1 MNTIETERLLLRPWK
16 VDDAAEAASLF
27 RYASDPEIGL
37 RCGWPPHTS
46 VEGSMHDIR
55 NILAVEN
62 NWAITIKGGAP
73 NSNAPVGSIAL
84 MPVSHYTA
92 DAVAS
97 DPELTKRYGKYLGD
111 NALEVGYW
119 IGRPFWGK
127 GYMPEALTAVLGYA
141 FDTLR
146 KDAVWGGHFA
156 ENTQSGRVQAKCGLH
171 VVAESKQDYYPL
183 IDRHY
188 DRVYRIITAGEWR
201 DAEHRQMARD
211 RLIHERASLRQ
222 RHIMQD
228 MTTRIVPIE
237 PQWFMQKAE
246 VQSRTWR
253 ELNQGHIPQDIVDAI
268 TPAFALKLTR
278 GHAADP
284 NQVVLIA
291 LADDR
296 VVGFIELLRT
306 PRPPINRP
314 EAAELASLYVLE
326 SEHRHGVGRALVEAG
341 RQAVGND
348 RLVLWVVGFNTNA
361 QGFYRHIGFH
371 ETGLTQTEDMGPEL
385 EMINY

>member
-1 MNTIETERLLLRPWK
+1 
-16 VDDAAEAASLF
+16 
-27 RYASDPEIGL
+27 
-37 RCGWPPHTS
+37 
-46 VEGSMHDIR
+46 MHDIR

-111 NALEVGYW
+111 NALEVGYR

-156 ENTQSGRVQAKCGLH
+156 ENTQSERVQAKCGLH

-201 DAEHRQMARD
+201 DAEHRQMAR
-211 RLIHERASLRQ
+211 
-222 RHIMQD
+222 M
-228 MTTRIVPIE
+228 
-237 PQWFMQKAE
+237 
-246 VQSRTWR
+246 
-253 ELNQGHIPQDIVDAI
+253 
-268 TPAFALKLTR
+268 
-278 GHAADP
+278 
-284 NQVVLIA
+284 IA
-291 LADDR
+291 
-296 VVGFIELLRT
+296 
-306 PRPPINRP
+306 
-314 EAAELASLYVLE
+314 
-326 SEHRHGVGRALVEAG
+326 
-341 RQAVGND
+341 
-348 RLVLWVVGFNTNA
+348 
-361 QGFYRHIGFH
+361 
-371 ETGLTQTEDMGPEL
+371 
-385 EMINY
+385 

>member
-119 IGRPFWGK
+119 IGRPFWVR
-127 GYMPEALTAVLGYA
+127 EHARSIDRRAR
-141 FDTLR
+141 LR
-146 KDAVWGGHFA
+146 LRHAAQGRGMGGHFA
-156 ENTQSGRVQAKCGLH
+156 ENTQSERVQAKCGLH
-171 VVAESKQDYYPL
+171 VVAESRTDTSRSSTV
-183 IDRHY
+183 IM
-188 DRVYRIITAGEWR
+188 TASTASSPRANRAMPNTGRWR
-201 DAEHRQMARD
+201 
-211 RLIHERASLRQ
+211 
-222 RHIMQD
+222 
-228 MTTRIVPIE
+228 
-237 PQWFMQKAE
+237 
-246 VQSRTWR
+246 
-253 ELNQGHIPQDIVDAI
+253 G
-268 TPAFALKLTR
+268 
-278 GHAADP
+278 
-284 NQVVLIA
+284 
-291 LADDR
+291 
-296 VVGFIELLRT
+296 
-306 PRPPINRP
+306 
-314 EAAELASLYVLE
+314 
-326 SEHRHGVGRALVEAG
+326 
-341 RQAVGND
+341 
-348 RLVLWVVGFNTNA
+348 
-361 QGFYRHIGFH
+361 
-371 ETGLTQTEDMGPEL
+371 
-385 EMINY
+385 

>member
-84 MPVSHYTA
+84 KPVSHYTA

-111 NALEVGYW
+111 SALERLPHHHR
-119 IGRPFWGK
+119 GR
-127 GYMPEALTAVLGYA
+127 
-141 FDTLR
+141 
-146 KDAVWGGHFA
+146 
-156 ENTQSGRVQAKCGLH
+156 
-171 VVAESKQDYYPL
+171 
-183 IDRHY
+183 
-188 DRVYRIITAGEWR
+188 
-201 DAEHRQMARD
+201 MARCRTPADGEDD

-237 PQWFMQKAE
+237 SQWFMQKAE

-306 PRPPINRP
+306 PRSPINRP